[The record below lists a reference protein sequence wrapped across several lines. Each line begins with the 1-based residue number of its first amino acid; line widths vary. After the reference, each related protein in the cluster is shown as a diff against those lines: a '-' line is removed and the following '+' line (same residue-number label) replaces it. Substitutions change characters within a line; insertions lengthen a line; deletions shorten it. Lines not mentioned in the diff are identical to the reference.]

1 MHDLFPTAIFG
12 TTIFRTR
19 FSTTVILKVLFTT
32 AIFRTATLNPIFCN
46 GYYFKRL
53 VLKRLVFPTASI
65 QTASFLTSIYMRM
78 PGHWRPHQTILPS
91 LAEMSS
97 LFRLDSSSSSSD
109 DDDELILS
117 ALHVAQMQYEGTS
130 APRWGGSVV
139 GRQYIYRDRMS
150 GAWRLFNDYFSD
162 NPVYGTTFFR
172 RRFVITASNL
182 ILI

>member
-1 MHDLFPTAIFG
+1 
-12 TTIFRTR
+12 
-19 FSTTVILKVLFTT
+19 
-32 AIFRTATLNPIFCN
+32 
-46 GYYFKRL
+46 
-53 VLKRLVFPTASI
+53 
-65 QTASFLTSIYMRM
+65 M
-78 PGHWRPHQTILPS
+78 PGHSRPHQTILPS

-117 ALHVAQMQYEGTS
+117 ALHIAHTQYEGTS
-130 APRWGGSVV
+130 APRRGGSVV

-162 NPVYGTTFFR
+162 NPVYGPTFFR